1 MPLTPA
7 IKESSNLKINQ
18 FNMNC
23 LYKKSKQSLYGI
35 KLIIPLFSFLMLLN
49 LSSIA
54 QSIEIKGVV
63 TDAGTNETIPGVNV
77 VVEGD
82 NSVGT
87 TTDINGIFR
96 LKVNSKAEKLVFS
109 FVGYVTQRVSINGQK
124 DFTIS
129 LATDVKMLDEIVVI
143 GYGTMRKRDL
153 TGSIS
158 SISGKVL
165 NNIPITSTA
174 QAITGRLAGVQVTT
188 TDGSPDADIMIR
200 VRGGGSVTQDN
211 TPLYIV
217 DGFPVNKIS
226 DIDPND
232 IGSIDVLKDASSTAI
247 YGARGAN
254 GVVIITTKNPTGSK
268 TTVNYNGY
276 IQVKTLPKKLS
287 VLSPYEFALLQYEL
301 ASLKGS
307 SGISSYN
314 NYFGSLQDIDIYKNQ
329 IGTDW
334 QRKVF
339 GPSDLNDALSQ
350 GDKFSKSNNLSIMGG
365 NQVTKY
371 NLSLTRTNDPGL
383 MIGTGNSRTN
393 LNFRLSHELLKVLK
407 AEFNTRFSQ
416 TIIDGAGTADYTK
429 SSTKIRNAVTYRPMN
444 GLADYIPIDESDLS
458 SSIDLASGLVDPV
471 TLAQQSYRKQRR
483 FALNMNGALS
493 WTIIKNLVARTE
505 FGTDYHF
512 DKDNWFYGPLT
523 TTARNNGNLPYA
535 QITTSTNP
543 GYRWANTLNYT
554 IKKLIKNDELNLL
567 LGQEILSQTSTSIT
581 STARLFRNK
590 DIEPEKAFALMTL
603 GSQEYTNT
611 NESGENNLASFF
623 GRANYSLA
631 KRYLLTLTLRADG
644 STKFAPGH
652 QWGFF
657 PATAM
662 AWRVSDE
669 EFMKKLKVISNLK
682 LRVSM
687 GEAGNNRMDDD
698 MWRALYG
705 LSSAKPIGFG
715 EVPQPFYQPSSSVLY
730 NPDLKWETTITRNG
744 GIDFGLFKERI
755 NGSIDLYWNT
765 TKDLLVQSTIPSN
778 TGYTSQMRNI
788 GQTSN
793 RGVELSLNANIINH
807 NDFTLTVSFNI
818 GFNRSKIDKLD
829 GVDSK
834 PFNSGWGSTDLRERD
849 DFILQVGQAVG
860 QIFGYVSDGMY
871 TIDDFNYNATTKKYT
886 LKPGIV
892 NDASI
897 ISAVNFGPGS
907 MKLKKLSS
915 DSSMII
921 SPDKDRTIIGNT
933 NPLHAGGVNFNATY
947 KGFDLSLF
955 FNWVYGNKVYNANK
969 IDFTTYWNRTYTNML
984 GLVDYENR
992 YKYMDKNGNLITDP
1006 TALAELNKNATLWS
1020 PFMGRPVV
1028 SSWAIE
1034 DGSFLR
1040 LNNVT
1045 LGYTI
1050 PKRLITRV
1058 KMNQCRLYCT
1068 IYNAWILTNYSGY
1081 DPEVSTVRSSPL
1093 TPGVDYS
1100 AYPKSR
1106 SFTLGVNVTF

>member
-1 MPLTPA
+1 
-7 IKESSNLKINQ
+7 
-18 FNMNC
+18 MNC
-23 LYKKSKQSLYGI
+23 FYKNSEQSLYGFKFI
-35 KLIIPLFSFLMLLN
+35 LPLLSFFMLFN
-49 LSSIA
+49 LSLMA

-63 TDAGTNETIPGVNV
+63 TDATTKETIPGVNV

-82 NSVGT
+82 NLVGT
-87 TTDINGIFR
+87 TTDINGKFK
-96 LKVNSKAEKLVFS
+96 LKINVKAEKLVFS
-109 FVGYVTQRVSINGQK
+109 FVGYVTQRVSIEGK
-124 DFTIS
+124 TDFNINLS
-129 LATDVKMLDEIVVI
+129 TDIKMLDEIVVV
-143 GYGTMRKRDL
+143 GYGTVKRRDL

-158 SISGKVL
+158 SVSGKVL
-165 NNIPITSTA
+165 NNIPVTSTA
-174 QAITGRLAGVQVTT
+174 QAITGRMAGVQVTT

-226 DIDPND
+226 DVDPNN

-254 GVVIITTKNPTGSK
+254 GVIIITTKKPTVGK
-268 TTVNYNGY
+268 TTVSYNGY
-276 IQVKTLPKKLS
+276 LQVKTLPKKLS

-307 SGISSYN
+307 SGISGYN
-314 NYFGSLQDIDIYKNQ
+314 TYFGSFDDIDIYKNQ

-350 GDKFSKSNNLSIMGG
+350 GNKFSSSNNFSLMGG

-371 NLSLTRTNDPGL
+371 TLSVTHTNDPGL
-383 MIGTGNSRTN
+383 MIGTGNARTN
-393 LNFRLSHELLKVLK
+393 LNFRLTHDLLKELK

-416 TIIDGAGTADYTK
+416 TIIDGAGTSDYTK

-444 GLADYIPIDESDLS
+444 GLADFIPIDESDLS
-458 SSIDLASGLVDPV
+458 SSMDLTSGLVDPV
-471 TLAQQSYRKQRR
+471 TLANQSYRKQRR
-483 FALNMNGALS
+483 FALNMNGALAWS
-493 WTIIKNLVARTE
+493 ILENLVARSE
-505 FGTDYHF
+505 FGVDYHF

-535 QITTSTNP
+535 QIITRTNP
-543 GYRWANTLNYT
+543 GYRWSNTLNYS
-554 IKKLIKNDELNLL
+554 IKKLFKNDELNLL
-567 LGQEILSQTSTSIT
+567 VGQEILSETSTSIT

-611 NESGENNLASFF
+611 NESGKNNLASFF

-657 PATAM
+657 PAAAM
-662 AWRVSDE
+662 AWRISDE
-669 EFMKKLKVISNLK
+669 KFMEKLDLVSNLK
-682 LRVSM
+682 LRLSM

-705 LSSAKPIGFG
+705 LSSTKPIGFG
-715 EVPQPFYQPSSSVLY
+715 EVPQPYYQPSSSVLY

-744 GIDFGLFKERI
+744 GLDFGILKDRFT
-755 NGSIDLYWNT
+755 GSLDLYWNT

-793 RGVELSLNANIINH
+793 RGVELSLNANIINQ
-807 NDFTLTVSFNI
+807 NDFTFAVSFNI
-818 GFNRSKIDKLD
+818 GFNKSKIDKLD

-860 QIFGYVSDGMY
+860 QIYGYVSDGMY
-871 TIDDFNYNATTKKYT
+871 TIDDFNYNPATQKYT
-886 LKPGIV
+886 IKPGVV
-892 NDASI
+892 NDANI

-933 NPLHAGGVNFNATY
+933 NPKHSGGINFNATY
-947 KGFDLSLF
+947 KGFDFSMF
-955 FNWVYGNKVYNANK
+955 FNWVYGNKIYNANK

-984 GLVDYENR
+984 DIVDYQNR
-992 YKYMDKNGNLITDP
+992 YKYMDLNGNIVTDP
-1006 TALAELNKNATLWS
+1006 TALAELNKNATIWS

-1028 SSWAIE
+1028 TSWAIE

-1045 LGYTI
+1045 LGYNL
-1050 PKRLITRV
+1050 PKKIISKVGMT
-1058 KMNQCRLYCT
+1058 QCRFYCT
-1068 IYNAWILTNYSGY
+1068 VYNAWILTKYTGY
-1081 DPEVSTVRSSPL
+1081 DPEVNTVRSSPL

-1106 SFTLGVNVTF
+1106 SYTLGVNVTF

>member
-1 MPLTPA
+1 
-7 IKESSNLKINQ
+7 
-18 FNMNC
+18 MNC
-23 LYKKSKQSLYGI
+23 FYRNSKKNLSRFKCA
-35 KLIIPLFSFLMLLN
+35 IPLLSFFMFINMSLM
-49 LSSIA
+49 A
-54 QSIEIKGVV
+54 QSIDIKGIVR
-63 TDAGTNETIPGVNV
+63 DAGTKETIPGVNV

-82 NSVGT
+82 NSIGT
-87 TTDINGIFR
+87 TTDVNGIFK
-96 LKVNSKAEKLVFS
+96 LKVNVKAEKLVFS
-109 FVGYVTQRVSINGQK
+109 FVGYVTQRVSIEGK
-124 DFTIS
+124 TDFNITLS
-129 LATDVKMLDEIVVI
+129 TDIKMLDEVVVV
-143 GYGTMRKRDL
+143 GYGTVKRRDL

-158 SISGKVL
+158 SVSGKVL
-165 NNIPITSTA
+165 NNIPVTSTA
-174 QAITGRLAGVQVTT
+174 QAITGRMAGVQVTT

-226 DIDPND
+226 DVDPNN

-254 GVVIITTKNPTGSK
+254 GVVIITTKKPTAGK
-268 TTVNYNGY
+268 TTVSYNGY
-276 IQVKTLPKKLS
+276 LQVKTLPKKLS

-307 SGISSYN
+307 SGISGYN
-314 NYFGSLQDIDIYKNQ
+314 TYFGSFADIDIYKNQ

-339 GPSDLNDALSQ
+339 GPSDLNDALGQ
-350 GDKFSKSNNLSIMGG
+350 ANKFSSSNNFSLMGG

-371 NLSLTRTNDPGL
+371 NLSVTHTNDPGL
-383 MIGTGNSRTN
+383 MIGTGNARTN
-393 LNFRLSHELLKVLK
+393 LNFRLTHDLLKELK

-416 TIIDGAGTADYTK
+416 TIIDGAGTSDYTK

-444 GLADYIPIDESDLS
+444 GLADFIPIDESDLS
-458 SSIDLASGLVDPV
+458 SSMDLTSGLVDPV
-471 TLAQQSYRKQRR
+471 TLANQSYRKQRK
-483 FALNMNGALS
+483 FALNMNGALAWS
-493 WTIIKNLVARTE
+493 VLENLVARSE
-505 FGTDYHF
+505 FGVDYHF

-535 QITTSTNP
+535 QIITRTNP
-543 GYRWANTLNYT
+543 GYRWSNTLNYT
-554 IKKLIKNDELNLL
+554 IKKLFQNDELNLL
-567 LGQEILSQTSTSIT
+567 VGQEILSETSTSIT

-611 NESGENNLASFF
+611 NESGKNNLASFF
-623 GRANYSLA
+623 GRANYSLE

-657 PATAM
+657 PAAAM
-662 AWRVSDE
+662 AWRISDE
-669 EFMKKLKVISNLK
+669 KFMEKLDLVSNLK
-682 LRVSM
+682 LRLSI

-705 LSSAKPIGFG
+705 LSSTKPIGFG
-715 EVPQPFYQPSSSVLY
+715 EVPQPYYQPSSSVLY

-744 GIDFGLFKERI
+744 GLDFGIFKDRFT
-755 NGSIDLYWNT
+755 GSLDLYWNT

-793 RGVELSLNANIINH
+793 RGVELSLNANIINQ
-807 NDFTLTVSFNI
+807 NDFTFAVSFNI
-818 GFNRSKIDKLD
+818 GFNKSKIDKLD

-860 QIFGYVSDGMY
+860 QIYGYVSDGMY
-871 TIDDFNYNATTKKYT
+871 TIDDFDYNPTTKKYT
-886 LKPGIV
+886 IKPGVV

-933 NPLHAGGVNFNATY
+933 NPKHSGGINFTSTY

-955 FNWVYGNKVYNANK
+955 FNWVYGNKIYNANK

-984 GLVDYENR
+984 DIVDYQNR
-992 YKYMDKNGNLITDP
+992 YKYMDPNGNLVTDP
-1006 TALAELNKNATLWS
+1006 TALAELNKDAAMWS

-1028 SSWAIE
+1028 TSWAIE

-1045 LGYTI
+1045 LGYTL
-1050 PKRLITRV
+1050 PKKIISRV
-1058 KMNQCRLYCT
+1058 GMTQCRFYFT
-1068 IYNAWILTNYSGY
+1068 IYNAWILTKYTGY

-1106 SFTLGVNVTF
+1106 SYTLGVNLTF